1 MNIRHFNLRGC
12 VRPFSLL
19 SSPGKLVMGSI
30 CYFTFK
36 SFSSQI
42 DVTSPKAESFC
53 LVCTI
58 QCTGIPR
65 FRCCFVASV
74 EGWDTGKKDR
84 AVQSQTFAD

>member
-19 SSPGKLVMGSI
+19 SSSGKLVMGSI

-58 QCTGIPR
+58 WKVIYFLKFSPD
-65 FRCCFVASV
+65 FVAV
-74 EGWDTGKKDR
+74 L
-84 AVQSQTFAD
+84 